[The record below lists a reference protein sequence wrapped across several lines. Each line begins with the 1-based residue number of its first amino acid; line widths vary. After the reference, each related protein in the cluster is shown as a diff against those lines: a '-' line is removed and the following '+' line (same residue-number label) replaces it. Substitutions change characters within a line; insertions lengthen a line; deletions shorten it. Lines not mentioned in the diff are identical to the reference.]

1 MAERNLQR
9 HLRFHQTLPRGSG
22 HLGGWKAHMGE
33 HTLRPLQTLIPE
45 VFPHHP
51 SESPA
56 SVWAVG
62 LVTLKFRRTE
72 NCVVI
77 GGVEQGC
84 CLNLEIMIADSVAF
98 ALQTPAGRLFLTGTA
113 PGSHCSGR
121 HWPKVSLSGF
131 LAPRKTALSCIAV
144 FFKLWVVTH

>member
-1 MAERNLQR
+1 
-9 HLRFHQTLPRGSG
+9 
-22 HLGGWKAHMGE
+22 MGE
-33 HTLRPLQTLIPE
+33 PTLRPLRRLIPE

-98 ALQTPAGRLFLTGTA
+98 ALQTLAGSSYQVLPQAHTAVAATGQRCPF
-113 PGSHCSGR
+113 PG
-121 HWPKVSLSGF
+121 F
-131 LAPRKTALSCIAV
+131 
-144 FFKLWVVTH
+144 